1 MWFKRIFKLVKV
13 SFHFHHGLQI
23 PDVPF
28 SPKLLASLFCHNWI
42 ESTVSYLRT
51 LLTNTLIFL
60 LLGRWHWH
68 LYQFTQTLFHSL
80 YVSSLASELEI
91 LSQKQALVV
100 TFVVHYEKLAPRL
113 WIGVINQ
120 AQKWALIHWPSTE
133 AGKVLLMKRSPWQPW
148 AWDAKSTQ
156 LVISSLAP
164 EPRWL
169 GFYLAFFHKKDCN
182 YLTFGMLLTVDYR
195 SLLKDFL
202 L

>member
-91 LSQKQALVV
+91 LSQKQAFLS
-100 TFVVHYEKLAPRL
+100 HHKWRL
-113 WIGVINQ
+113 QQSLCRYAYLQFSFISLLLQVATPGPYQSIEMYN
-120 AQKWALIHWPSTE
+120 LNLWPS
-133 AGKVLLMKRSPWQPW
+133 
-148 AWDAKSTQ
+148 D
-156 LVISSLAP
+156 SLIQT
-164 EPRWL
+164 
-169 GFYLAFFHKKDCN
+169 FFLIMCAS
-182 YLTFGMLLTVDYR
+182 LTFNHAPNLFGLT
-195 SLLKDFL
+195 FL
-202 L
+202 NSSFVFLSTWEHLHLIVP